1 LTRCEAA
8 KFCDVKQVR
17 PLEDYI
23 LYVELEDGREGVVDI
38 KPYLNHG
45 VFQELQD
52 KSCGCRIG
60 CSNAAPRAGHRARD
74 SARGREIQRLTILV
88 SLISLFCRNIS
99 LEAFMHISLTPE
111 LESRIKAK
119 VDSGLY
125 NNASEVIREALRFM
139 DTHEDWIHEIK
150 LAHLRE
156 QLKVGIDQLDGA
168 EGIAIESKVAL
179 NAFFEEIKR

>member
-1 LTRCEAA
+1 
-8 KFCDVKQVR
+8 
-17 PLEDYI
+17 
-23 LYVELEDGREGVVDI
+23 
-38 KPYLNHG
+38 
-45 VFQELQD
+45 
-52 KSCGCRIG
+52 
-60 CSNAAPRAGHRARD
+60 
-74 SARGREIQRLTILV
+74 
-88 SLISLFCRNIS
+88 
-99 LEAFMHISLTPE
+99 MHISLTPE

-179 NAFFEEIKR
+179 SDFFEEIKR